1 MNEEHLERYAW
12 LVVKFGVDLHPGD
25 DLYIRGERIHRELA
39 LRVGEAAYD
48 LGAGRVHYRVGDPL
62 EVSQLIR
69 RGGMEDLARYHE
81 RIDRRLC
88 PIAVAAGAT
97 PAWARKLFPEL
108 PESAAT
114 SRLWEL
120 ICRFTYADQDD
131 ALERLTAHD
140 RAIRRRKRA
149 LDALGIREVHL
160 TGGGNDLR
168 IGLSAKARWQS
179 ASMESLSGHRFYVNF
194 PSYEIYTTPDRRL
207 ADGRLVASMPFYL
220 RSGILVKDLVLL
232 FRDGRVVD
240 FDAGEGKEGFA
251 SWLKTDRG
259 ARSLGEFALVGRD
272 SPIARSG
279 LYFAHLHYDEN
290 TSSHV
295 ALGQGYAQALDGGES
310 MALEEH
316 EKLGCN
322 QSGIH
327 TDIMFGSPE
336 VTMVAS
342 QSRRGEVALI
352 DQGRWVV
359 A

>member
-48 LGAGRVHYRVGDPL
+48 LGARRVHYRFGDPL

-69 RGGMEDLARYHE
+69 RGAMEDLGRYHE
-81 RIDRRLC
+81 RNQAWYAEVERSRSPAVFLDGQELPETMPILARTEPDKHAAFTRAASAAVLAFHRNAVDRRLC

-108 PESAAT
+108 PENAAT

-149 LDALGIREVHL
+149 LDELGIREIHL

-232 FRDGRVVD
+232 FRDGR
-240 FDAGEGKEGFA
+240 
-251 SWLKTDRG
+251 
-259 ARSLGEFALVGRD
+259 
-272 SPIARSG
+272 
-279 LYFAHLHYDEN
+279 
-290 TSSHV
+290 
-295 ALGQGYAQALDGGES
+295 
-310 MALEEH
+310 
-316 EKLGCN
+316 
-322 QSGIH
+322 
-327 TDIMFGSPE
+327 
-336 VTMVAS
+336 
-342 QSRRGEVALI
+342 
-352 DQGRWVV
+352 
-359 A
+359 